1 MPLQMSHEWVAVA
14 TFPPFSVS
22 CTLFHSLAYTCTAKN
37 EQINKINA
45 MKSCTVQSTLWKW
58 SFCGSD
64 SGSKVWTYPLQDV
77 SFLYAYWVG
86 YIALICVILI
96 NPNLTPNC
104 AGLFLG
110 FLAWRYKLHLP
121 KCFANLHNVKNSKM
135 NFWNTDSINTKL
147 KKVLKG
153 IFIL

>member
-1 MPLQMSHEWVAVA
+1 MIFILLHDAITDESWVSGCCHLS
-14 TFPPFSVS
+14 TFLCLLHS
-22 CTLFHSLAYTCTAKN
+22 LFHSLAYTCTAKN

-110 FLAWRYKLHLP
+110 FLAWRDKLHLP
-121 KCFANLHNVKNSKM
+121 KCFANLHNVKNSK
-135 NFWNTDSINTKL
+135 INRTFETL
-147 KKVLKG
+147 TLSTPN
-153 IFIL
+153 